1 MELEID
7 RINSDITTLR
17 KINIKIDII
26 NNHIQRLLMKTDI
39 YIRGFGKTNIDKVIN
54 EITDNI
60 DDLYIRRDNLR
71 QEIANIECK
80 YHDYYKN
87 NNCKNIYECKYYIE
101 KETSI

>member
-7 RINSDITTLR
+7 KINSDIITLR
-17 KINIKIDII
+17 KLNIKMDIV
-26 NNHIQRLLMKTDI
+26 NNHIQKLLLKTDI

-87 NNCKNIYECKYYIE
+87 KNCKNIYECKYYIE
-101 KETSI
+101 NGF